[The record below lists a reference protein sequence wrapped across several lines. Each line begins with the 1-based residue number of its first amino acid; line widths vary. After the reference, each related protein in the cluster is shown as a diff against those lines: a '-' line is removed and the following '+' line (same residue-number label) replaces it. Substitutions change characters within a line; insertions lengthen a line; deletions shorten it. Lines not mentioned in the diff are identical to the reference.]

1 MSDKNLEF
9 QIAITNTNTKKVSE
23 ENEDVEIS
31 NMKWDKYEYKSMES
45 EQEKKNLIF
54 LLWSG
59 AKKKH

>member
-45 EQEKKNLIF
+45 DQEKKMSF
-54 LLWSG
+54 
-59 AKKKH
+59 KTTVQF